1 MCPPPTHT
9 HTHTHTQSHLQ
20 SGYVLPRKC
29 TVVPHPIHTTGLA
42 ERIDIEH
49 PLLNN
54 EIETTEFVFLAAHFD
69 NVIMYSLAL
78 GLTPAQ
84 QADVKHT
91 KMLYDTQ
98 TAMMECLSMWQRRNP
113 ADATYRTLLKLLLR
127 MEKYSVANEIYK
139 HCLENSKLT

>member
-1 MCPPPTHT
+1 M
-9 HTHTHTQSHLQ
+9 QSTYTI
-20 SGYVLPRKC
+20 SFAD
-29 TVVPHPIHTTGLA
+29 PHPIHTTGLA

-54 EIETTEFVFLAAHFD
+54 EIETTDFPVLASHFD

-91 KMLYDTQ
+91 KMLYCMTHK
-98 TAMMECLSMWQRRNP
+98 RP
-113 ADATYRTLLKLLLR
+113 
-127 MEKYSVANEIYK
+127 
-139 HCLENSKLT
+139 